1 MCQKLGRSKEG
12 ALNLEFAFV
21 ASRTQ
26 SGVDENQECKR
37 ALGSGCRQWEII
49 ISNAEEQ
56 RSRKQDRVLESSKRR
71 GGRDQWPD

>member
-1 MCQKLGRSKEG
+1 MPEAGQKQRRSFELRF
-12 ALNLEFAFV
+12 ALV

-26 SGVDENQECKR
+26 SGVDDNQECKR

-71 GGRDQWPD
+71 GGRHQWPD

>member
-1 MCQKLGRSKEG
+1 VREAGQKQRSSF
-12 ALNLEFAFV
+12 EFRFSLV

-26 SGVDENQECKR
+26 SGVDDNQECKR

-71 GGRDQWPD
+71 GGRHQWPD